1 MNPAPSILY
10 VEDDQAIA
18 EMYRLGLERSG
29 FAITVAP
36 DWPAAK
42 RLLGRERFDLVLL
55 DIMLPGP
62 DGMTALQEIRS
73 TPGQSG
79 LPVAV
84 LSNSEM
90 SADVHQQARDLGIL
104 AWMVKSK
111 APPTHVARSI
121 RRWLKQSKLTPSRQ
135 EA

>member
-1 MNPAPSILY
+1 MNPVPSILY

-18 EMYRLGLERSG
+18 EMYSLGLQRSG
-29 FAITVAP
+29 FRITIAP
-36 DWPAAK
+36 DWPAAR
-42 RLLGRERFDLVLL
+42 RLLGAERFDLVLL
-55 DIMLPGP
+55 DIMLPGT
-62 DGMTALQEIRS
+62 DGMTALQEMRS
-73 TPGQSG
+73 TPGMMELQ
-79 LPVAV
+79 VAV

-90 SADVHQQARDLGIL
+90 SAAVHQRARDLGIL

-121 RRWLKQSKLTPSRQ
+121 RRWLKQSKLTPSHR

>member
-18 EMYRLGLERSG
+18 EMYSLGLQRSG
-29 FAITVAP
+29 FRITVAP

-42 RLLGRERFDLVLL
+42 RLLLIERFDLVLL
-55 DIMLPGP
+55 DIMLPGT
-62 DGMTALQEIRS
+62 DGMTALQEMRS
-73 TPGQSG
+73 TPEMTELQ
-79 LPVAV
+79 VAV

-90 SADVHQQARDLGIL
+90 SAEVHQRARDLGIL

-121 RRWLKQSKLTPSRQ
+121 RRWLKQSKLTPSHR

>member
-18 EMYRLGLERSG
+18 EMYSLGLQRSG
-29 FAITVAP
+29 FRITVAP

-42 RLLGRERFDLVLL
+42 RLLLIERFDLVLL
-55 DIMLPGP
+55 DIMLPGT
-62 DGMTALQEIRS
+62 DGMTALKEMRS
-73 TPGQSG
+73 TPEMTE
-79 LPVAV
+79 LLVAV

-90 SADVHQQARDLGIL
+90 SAEVHQRARDLGIL

-121 RRWLKQSKLTPSRQ
+121 RRWLKQSKLTPSHR